1 MSTLNDILP
10 IEWQHSKL
18 GIARRRAWHP
28 DMSCYMLGERHGLI
42 VSSSIRYR
50 RSLLRAIRVVQEI
63 LSNGGH
69 VWIVN
74 TSPALAP
81 IVEGLTNLVRNSVSY
96 SSYAWTPGT
105 LTNWHSVS
113 RSVLSYGMFEQK
125 CGKMLR
131 DDSLEF
137 PRYRR
142 VRRHFKGLIS
152 DNGLPAPLPDL
163 IIMTNPGAN
172 FRIVEEAS
180 RMHIP
185 IIGFVESDT
194 KLKGITYPISMNLQ
208 NIQHVYKTLQMILS
222 VVPRK

>member
-42 VSSSIRYR
+42 VSSSIQYR

-163 IIMTNPGAN
+163 IIMTNPGTN

-194 KLKGITYPISMNLQ
+194 QLKGITYPISMNLQ